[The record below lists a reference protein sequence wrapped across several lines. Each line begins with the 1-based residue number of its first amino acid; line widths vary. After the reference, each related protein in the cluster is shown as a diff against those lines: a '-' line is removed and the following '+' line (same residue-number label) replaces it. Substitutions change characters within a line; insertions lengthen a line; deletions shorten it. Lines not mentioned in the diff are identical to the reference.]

1 MSRCGPYTAVYMTRY
16 TAVHGRVPVDT
27 CTRPYTCPVHGRV
40 HGPYTLHVHGRR
52 RPCRRPV
59 HSHVHGWCR
68 RAVCTAHTRRCAGRV
83 YGTAVYGPCI
93 RHGRYT
99 AVCVRFSR
107 AKTCSRAVYT
117 RPPCNGHTTRY
128 TAVFTTRYTAVYTAH
143 VHGPYAAAQW
153 PSGRP
158 LTARA
163 RPCNCRVDFPCTPY
177 TWRCNGCVHVSR
189 AYGPCRRPVYTA
201 AYIALTFTRPVHGDN
216 SASK

>member
-1 MSRCGPYTAVYMTRY
+1 MLKCI
-16 TAVHGRVPVDT
+16 
-27 CTRPYTCPVHGRV
+27 
-40 HGPYTLHVHGRR
+40 
-52 RPCRRPV
+52 
-59 HSHVHGWCR
+59 HSHVHGCCR
-68 RAVCTAHTRRCAGRV
+68 RAVCTAHTLPCAGRV

-128 TAVFTTRYTAVYTAH
+128 AAVFTTRYTAVYTAH

-158 LTARA
+158 LTART